1 MVFDTI
7 VNKNAIILISDI
19 IASEVGGDKDNTI
32 IFNTYQIFVAFSS
45 KVRIIFYLQYNY
57 SNYVNINKIRY
68 FS

>member
-45 KVRIIFYLQYNY
+45 KVRIIFYLQ
-57 SNYVNINKIRY
+57 
-68 FS
+68 